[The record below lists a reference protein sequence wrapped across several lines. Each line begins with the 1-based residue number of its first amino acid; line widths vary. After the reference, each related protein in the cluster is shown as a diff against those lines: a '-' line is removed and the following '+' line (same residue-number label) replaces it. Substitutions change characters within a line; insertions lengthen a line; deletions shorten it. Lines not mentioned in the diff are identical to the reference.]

1 MQRKHEGQIFDK
13 TIVEGKHV
21 KVMIEKLDCSKYLKH
36 LNSAES
42 SEFIEKDIPNSM
54 EPEFIEI
61 SGMDIADTEI
71 KIEDDIDPLSTKDFD
86 FDGKVK
92 NEPQNE
98 HEQCTTTNTSAV
110 ETEIKQEENIE
121 DPLSII

>member
-1 MQRKHEGQIFDK
+1 M
-13 TIVEGKHV
+13 
-21 KVMIEKLDCSKYLKH
+21 
-36 LNSAES
+36 NSAES

-86 FDGKVK
+86 VDGKVK

-98 HEQCTTTNTSAV
+98 HEQCTTSNTSAV